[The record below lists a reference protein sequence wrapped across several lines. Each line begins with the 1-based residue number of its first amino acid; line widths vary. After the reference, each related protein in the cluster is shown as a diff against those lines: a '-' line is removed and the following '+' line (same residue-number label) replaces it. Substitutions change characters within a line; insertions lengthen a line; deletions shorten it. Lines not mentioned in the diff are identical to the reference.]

1 MEEIFFLRIILINIY
16 KYNILL
22 LFFFSLLLKIIKS
35 IKNKL
40 NIIFQLY
47 LN

>member
-1 MEEIFFLRIILINIY
+1 MEEIFYLRIILINKY
-16 KYNILL
+16 KYNIL

-47 LN
+47 